1 MMVFMRVVVRSV
13 LAFVWIVM
21 GWLTLLLLK
30 LVTGWRT
37 VRHLLP
43 FYNRGILFLMG
54 VRLQVHGDICRRGVV
69 YCCNHLSWLD
79 ILVVSSVVKAAFV
92 AKQELTQWPLLGL
105 IFRIQ
110 NTIFINRESKKSLWE
125 VQMRMQKVLEGDYC
139 VVLFGE
145 STTGD
150 GHRVMPIFSPL
161 LRVLETDDARRHTWR
176 VQPMSLAY
184 TRINDAAT
192 GRLMRP
198 HFSWIG
204 IEDLL
209 VHLKRFLTHGH
220 SLAEV
225 VFHEPLVLRQ
235 GENRKMLAKR
245 VHSDMEQGLM
255 DLHYPRHNEAQAS
268 GVTR

>member
-1 MMVFMRVVVRSV
+1 MVLVRVVVRGV
-13 LAFVWIVM
+13 AAFVWIVM
-21 GWLTLLLLK
+21 GWLALLALK

-43 FYNRGILFLMG
+43 FYNRGILLLMG

-79 ILVVSSVVKAAFV
+79 ILVVSSLVKAAFV

-110 NTIFINRESKKSLWE
+110 NTIFIDRQSKQSLWE
-125 VQMRMQKVLEGDYC
+125 VQKRVQKVLAAGYC

-145 STTGD
+145 GTTGD

-161 LRVLETDDARRHTWR
+161 LKVLESSDARRHTWR
-176 VQPMSLAY
+176 VQPLSLAY

-204 IEDLL
+204 SEDLL
-209 VHLKRFLTHGH
+209 LHVKRFLTHG
-220 SLAEV
+220 SSQAEV
-225 VFHEPLVLRQ
+225 VFHEPFGLRQ

-245 VHSDMEQGLM
+245 VHDQMEQGLM
-255 DLHYPRHNEAQAS
+255 DLHYPRYNEVQAS
-268 GVTR
+268 GVMR

>member
-1 MMVFMRVVVRSV
+1 MMGFVRVVVRSV

-21 GWLTLLLLK
+21 GWLAILVLK

-37 VRHLLP
+37 VRHVLP

-54 VRLQVHGDICRRGVV
+54 VRLQVHGDICRREVV

-79 ILVVSSVVKAAFV
+79 ILVVSSLVKAAFV
-92 AKQELTQWPLLGL
+92 AKQELAEWPLLGL

-110 NTIFINRESKKSLWE
+110 NTIFINRESKKSLWQ
-125 VQMRMQKVLEGDYC
+125 VQERMKKVLAAGYC

-145 STTGD
+145 GTTGG
-150 GHRVMPIFSPL
+150 GHRVMPLFSPL
-161 LRVLETDDARRHTWR
+161 FGVLEDEDARKKKWR

-184 TRINDAAT
+184 THIDDAPT
-192 GRLMRP
+192 GRMMRA

-204 IEDLL
+204 DYDLFA
-209 VHLKRFLTHGH
+209 HLTRFLMHGS

-235 GENRKMLAKR
+235 GENRKMLVKR
-245 VHSDMEQGLM
+245 VHRDMEQGLM
-255 DLHYPRHNEAQAS
+255 DLHYPRYDEVRAS
-268 GVTR
+268 GVMR